1 MLGGI
6 SMSIKAYLLKLNI
19 FLLLFF
25 SSCSEDNVIS
35 PPKDEWIVVKTNL
48 PYNPRFM
55 FFDVSFPTALN
66 GWIVGGYDAYDGGSI
81 INTNDGGKSWNVQVD
96 GTCPGLKSVF
106 FVDHLN
112 GWAAGGEG
120 KILITKDGGVNWT
133 VKTININIG
142 FTAIFFINSQLG
154 WLVGSDEAIYSSS
167 DGGEN
172 WTQQR
177 IGDQFALQSV
187 CFIDSLNGW
196 AVGNYYGF
204 SENGI
209 ILKTTNSGATW
220 EEQLST
226 PYEINVWTIK
236 FNGKEN
242 GWISCSKGSI
252 YKTNDGGN
260 NWELIST
267 VTQNTIT
274 SFEFVDDYNGWAV
287 GYLQT
292 FLFSNNSGNTWELFN
307 PLKDNWHSRVMQS
320 ITFSDSRNAWIV
332 GSDGFIVHFIKNN

>member
-1 MLGGI
+1 MYIKKIIITL
-6 SMSIKAYLLKLNI
+6 SIVLLII
-19 FLLLFF
+19 FL
-25 SSCSEDNVIS
+25 SCSDNTVDPIQNDQWVI
-35 PPKDEWIVVKTNL
+35 VNTNL
-48 PYNPRFM
+48 SNNPRFM
-55 FFDVSFPTALN
+55 FFDVCFPTAQN

-81 INTNDGGKSWNVQVD
+81 IKTNDGGKSWNIQVD
-96 GTCPGLKSVF
+96 GTCPGLKSVYF
-106 FVDHLN
+106 IDDLN

-120 KILITKDGGVNWT
+120 KILITKDGGVNWA

-142 FTAIFFINSQLG
+142 FTEIFFINTQLG
-154 WLVGSDEAIYSSS
+154 WLVGSDEAIYSTS

-172 WTQQR
+172 WIQQR
-177 IGDQFALQSV
+177 IGDKFGLQSV
-187 CFIDSLNGW
+187 WFIDSLNGW
-196 AVGNYYGF
+196 AIGNFYGF

-209 ILKTTNSGATW
+209 ILKTTNAGVIW
-220 EEQLST
+220 EEQLIT

-252 YKTNDGGN
+252 YKTSDGGN

-267 VTQNTIT
+267 ETQNTIT
-274 SFEFVDDYNGWAV
+274 SFEFVDATNGWAV

-292 FLFSNNSGNTWELFN
+292 FLFSNNSGKTWESFN